1 MEAIQTVNS
10 PNFETVWAILQKVAE
25 SQKET
30 AKRQEETDRQMKETT
45 REIKESQKETDR
57 QMKETAREIKESQKE
72 TDRLLKESIAEYN
85 KRFGD
90 MDNRFGEVV
99 ESLLSPTLI
108 DRFIDLGLVFQTAS
122 TNFKVKDHKNKI
134 YFEID
139 VFLQNGDTSM
149 LVEIKT
155 NLTIS
160 YINEHINRLEKMRAF
175 ADLHKNSEPW
185 VRRAFLGAVAGVV
198 VPLKV
203 KNYALENGLYLIE
216 PAGENLNITPPNNK
230 PKVW

>member
-1 MEAIQTVNS
+1 MGDMQTQIDY
-10 PNFETVWAILQKVAE
+10 PKGLDFEQVWAALME
-25 SQKET
+25 N
-30 AKRQEETDRQMKETT
+30 
-45 REIKESQKETDR
+45 REQIKDTE
-57 QMKETAREIKESQKE
+57 
-72 TDRLLKESIAEYN
+72 RLLKETIAEYD

-99 ESLLSPTLI
+99 ENLLAPTMI
-108 DRFIDLGLVFQTAS
+108 DRFIDLGVVFQTAS

-139 VFLQNGDTSM
+139 VFLQNGDTAM

-155 NLTIS
+155 NLSIS
-160 YINEHINRLEKMRAF
+160 YINEHINRLEKMRSF
-175 ADLHKNSEPW
+175 ADLHNDKRS
-185 VRRAFLGAVAGVV
+185 FLGAVAGVV
-198 VPLKV
+198 VPFKV

-216 PAGENLNITPPNNK
+216 PAGENLNITPPPNK

>member
-1 MEAIQTVNS
+1 MEAVQTANS
-10 PNFETVWAILQKVAE
+10 PSFETVWAILQEVA
-25 SQKET
+25 Q
-30 AKRQEETDRQMKETT
+30 
-45 REIKESQKETDR
+45 SQKETDR
-57 QMKETAREIKESQKE
+57 QMKETTQRIEESQKE
-72 TDRLLKESIAEYN
+72 TDRLLKKSIAEYD

-139 VFLQNGDTSM
+139 VFLQNGDTAM

-155 NLTIS
+155 NLSIS
-160 YINEHINRLEKMRAF
+160 YINEHINRLEKMRLF
-175 ADLHKNSEPW
+175 ADLHNDSEPW
-185 VRRAFLGAVAGVV
+185 VRRSFLGAVAGIV

>member
-1 MEAIQTVNS
+1 MGNVQTQFDYPKGVT
-10 PNFETVWAILQKVAE
+10 FEQVWATLDRLAE
-25 SQKET
+25 SQKDTE
-30 AKRQEETDRQMKETT
+30 
-45 REIKESQKETDR
+45 
-57 QMKETAREIKESQKE
+57 
-72 TDRLLKESIAEYN
+72 RLLKETIAEREKDRKEYD

-90 MDNRFGEVV
+90 MDNRFGEIV
-99 ESLLSPTLI
+99 ENLLAPTMI
-108 DRFIDLGLVFQTAS
+108 DRFIDLGVVFQTAS

-139 VFLQNGDTSM
+139 VFLQNGDTAM

-175 ADLHKNSEPW
+175 ADLHNDKRS
-185 VRRAFLGAVAGVV
+185 FLGAVAGVV

-216 PAGENLNITPPNNK
+216 PAGENLNITPPHNE

>member
-1 MEAIQTVNS
+1 MGNVQTQIDYPKGVT
-10 PNFETVWAILQKVAE
+10 FEQVWATLDRVTKRQE
-25 SQKET
+25 ET
-30 AKRQEETDRQMKETT
+30 AKRQEETALSLKDTE
-45 REIKESQKETDR
+45 
-57 QMKETAREIKESQKE
+57 
-72 TDRLLKESIAEYN
+72 RLLKETIAEREKDRKEYD

-99 ESLLSPTLI
+99 ENLLAPTMI
-108 DRFIDLGLVFQTAS
+108 DRFIELGVLFQTAS

-139 VFLQNGDTSM
+139 VFLQNCDTAM

-155 NLTIS
+155 NLSIS
-160 YINEHINRLEKMRAF
+160 YINEHIKRLEKMRTF
-175 ADLHKNSEPW
+175 ADLHNDKRS
-185 VRRAFLGAVAGVV
+185 FLGAVAGVV

-216 PAGENLNITPPNNK
+216 PAGENLNITPPHNK

>member
-1 MEAIQTVNS
+1 
-10 PNFETVWAILQKVAE
+10 
-25 SQKET
+25 
-30 AKRQEETDRQMKETT
+30 
-45 REIKESQKETDR
+45 
-57 QMKETAREIKESQKE
+57 
-72 TDRLLKESIAEYN
+72 
-85 KRFGD
+85 

-139 VFLQNGDTSM
+139 VFLQNGDTAM

-155 NLTIS
+155 NLSIS
-160 YINEHINRLEKMRAF
+160 YINEHINRLEKMRLF
-175 ADLHKNSEPW
+175 ADLHNDSEPW
-185 VRRAFLGAVAGVV
+185 VRRSFLGAVAGIV

>member
-1 MEAIQTVNS
+1 
-10 PNFETVWAILQKVAE
+10 
-25 SQKET
+25 
-30 AKRQEETDRQMKETT
+30 
-45 REIKESQKETDR
+45 
-57 QMKETAREIKESQKE
+57 
-72 TDRLLKESIAEYN
+72 
-85 KRFGD
+85 
-90 MDNRFGEVV
+90 MDNRFGEVA
-99 ESLLSPTLI
+99 ENIISPNLL
-108 DRFIDLGLVFQTAS
+108 DKFNDLGLVFQTAS
-122 TNFKVKDHKNKI
+122 SNFRIRDHKNKI

-139 VFLQNGDTSM
+139 VFLQNGDTAM

-175 ADLHKNSEPW
+175 ADLHNDKRS
-185 VRRAFLGAVAGVV
+185 FLGAVAGVV

-216 PAGENLNITPPNNK
+216 PAGENLNITPPHNE

>member
-1 MEAIQTVNS
+1 
-10 PNFETVWAILQKVAE
+10 
-25 SQKET
+25 
-30 AKRQEETDRQMKETT
+30 
-45 REIKESQKETDR
+45 
-57 QMKETAREIKESQKE
+57 
-72 TDRLLKESIAEYN
+72 LLA
-85 KRFGD
+85 
-90 MDNRFGEVV
+90 
-99 ESLLSPTLI
+99 PTMI

-122 TNFKVKDHKNKI
+122 NNFKVKDHKNKI

-139 VFLQNGDTSM
+139 VFLQNGDTAM

-155 NLTIS
+155 NLSIS

-175 ADLHKNSEPW
+175 ADLHNDSEPW
-185 VRRAFLGAVAGVV
+185 VRCAFLGAVAGVV

-216 PAGENLNITPPNNK
+216 PSGENLNITPPHNK

>member
-1 MEAIQTVNS
+1 MH
-10 PNFETVWAILQKVAE
+10 
-25 SQKET
+25 
-30 AKRQEETDRQMKETT
+30 
-45 REIKESQKETDR
+45 
-57 QMKETAREIKESQKE
+57 
-72 TDRLLKESIAEYN
+72 RLHKPFFL

-90 MDNRFGEVV
+90 IDNRFGEVV
-99 ESLLSPTLI
+99 ERLLSPTLI
-108 DRFIDLGLVFQTAS
+108 DRFIDMGVVFQTAS
-122 TNFKVKDHKNKI
+122 INLKVKDHTNKI

-139 VFLQNGDTSM
+139 VFLQNGDAAM

-155 NLTIS
+155 NLSIS
-160 YINEHINRLEKMRAF
+160 YINEHINRLEKMRLF
-175 ADLHKNSEPW
+175 ADLHND
-185 VRRAFLGAVAGVV
+185 RRAFLGAVAGVV

>member
-1 MEAIQTVNS
+1 MGDMQTQTDY
-10 PNFETVWAILQKVAE
+10 PRGLDFEQVWAALME
-25 SQKET
+25 N
-30 AKRQEETDRQMKETT
+30 
-45 REIKESQKETDR
+45 REQQKETDR
-57 QMKETAREIKESQKE
+57 QLKETDRQLKE
-72 TDRLLKESIAEYN
+72 TDRLLKETIAEN
-85 KRFGD
+85 NRRFGD
-90 MDNRFGEVV
+90 MDNRFGDVV

-108 DRFIDLGLVFQTAS
+108 DRFIDLGVVFQTAS

-139 VFLQNGDTSM
+139 VFLQNGDTAM

-155 NLTIS
+155 NLSIS
-160 YINEHINRLEKMRAF
+160 YINEHIKRLEKMRAF
-175 ADLHKNSEPW
+175 ADLHNDKRS
-185 VRRAFLGAVAGVV
+185 FLGAVAGVV

-216 PAGENLNITPPNNK
+216 SAGENLNITPPHNK